1 MPFVFS
7 TPPELPQLARNS
19 QQGLTPQQVLPFTT
33 RRQTDPG
40 PLLVDVRTRRAYHRR
55 HIPGSHNIPLALLV
69 SSEPP
74 EADLVLV
81 GDSDQHTSNAIERL
95 HAQGYPRLIRH
106 LAGGLEAWLAQG
118 LPVEGAL
125 NEPLPARMK
134 KLPWI
139 SLLTVACI
147 LFLLQLLSP
156 GLFPA
161 ALVVVLVVVLSPTMV
176 PFLVA
181 GASRRIKRQRVR
193 A

>member
-1 MPFVFS
+1 MPIISS
-7 TPPELPQLARNS
+7 TPPELPQLPRNAP
-19 QQGLTPQQVLPFTT
+19 QGLTPEQVLPFIT
-33 RRQTDPG
+33 RRQTDAG

-55 HIPGSHNIPLALLV
+55 HIPGSHNIPLALLI

-95 HAQGYPRLIRH
+95 HAEGYPRLIRH
-106 LAGGLEAWLAQG
+106 LAGGLEAWQAQG

-125 NEPLPARMK
+125 NEPLIARMER
-134 KLPWI
+134 LPWI
-139 SLLTVACI
+139 PILALASV
-147 LFLLQLLSP
+147 LFLLQRLSP
-156 GLFPA
+156 GLFLA
-161 ALVVVLVVVLSPTMV
+161 ALVVVLSPALV
-176 PFLVA
+176 PFLVE